1 MQENEVVS
9 SVGSTV
15 VVVDVVVVV
24 TGAEVAVGDAVHTPQ
39 VSGHFSATIF

>member
-1 MQENEVVS
+1 MQENDVVS

-15 VVVDVVVVV
+15 VVVDVVV
-24 TGAEVAVGDAVHTPQ
+24 TGASVVVGDALHTPQ